1 MRKTK
6 DLFEFKNIPLNV
18 HTKLLICPFFVMISS
33 HSLISLINRLSKA
46 SESQTLNY

>member
-33 HSLISLINRLSKA
+33 HSLISLTAYPKPQNHKL
-46 SESQTLNY
+46 

>member
-18 HTKLLICPFFVMISS
+18 HTKTTHLSFFCDD
-33 HSLISLINRLSKA
+33 LISFTHFLNRLSKA